1 MTGRA
6 RHLVLGGL
14 FLLAVSLAVA
24 LLSAWPSWRSLP
36 RDTALL
42 RLSFTHG
49 GDRSASCRDRTA
61 EELAEL
67 PPNMRLKQVCD
78 RRRPPVYVEL
88 EVDGMT
94 VFAESLPPRGLAGSG
109 PSQVY
114 ERFALPAGA
123 HDIAVRLRDRP
134 ATEGFDYAAE
144 RRVTL
149 APAESFVIDFRPEA
163 GGFVFQ

>member
-1 MTGRA
+1 MRILT
-6 RHLVLGGL
+6 VIKQ
-14 FLLAVSLAVA
+14 VPDSN
-24 LLSAWPSWRSLP
+24 
-36 RDTALL
+36 
-42 RLSFTHG
+42 
-49 GDRSASCRDRTA
+49 ASIKVNSEGSGIETSG
-61 EELAEL
+61 
-67 PPNMRLKQVCD
+67 LKQVCD
-78 RRRPPVYVEL
+78 HRRPPVYVEL